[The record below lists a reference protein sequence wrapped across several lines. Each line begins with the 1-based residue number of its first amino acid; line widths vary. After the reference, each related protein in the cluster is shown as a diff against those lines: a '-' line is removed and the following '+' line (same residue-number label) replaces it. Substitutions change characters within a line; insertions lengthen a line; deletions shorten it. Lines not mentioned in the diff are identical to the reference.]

1 MELLNHYRRKGLG
14 EARNDAPSGSSAVER
29 HYIPLHPRSASHWVI
44 VRMPL
49 AVSVLR
55 RSLQVINGWKW
66 RGLCLLGEWRVI
78 GARAGSAALE
88 ANGSHDAFRWQQHG
102 VKLKI
107 AIFFFFFFSNVAQ
120 ILLREGQDANVAF
133 FLRFSDSLQVAGRSP
148 NDAVRDY
155 IKLNSGD
162 KIWETVCYEQLFGRV
177 IWGLKSFQIRI
188 WLML

>member
-14 EARNDAPSGSSAVER
+14 EARNYVPSGSSAVER

-66 RGLCLLGEWRVI
+66 RGLCLLGEWWVI

-88 ANGSHDAFRWQQHG
+88 ANGSHAGFRWQQHG
-102 VKLKI
+102 VKLKV
-107 AIFFFFFFSNVAQ
+107 AIFFFFPTLLKFFHEKVKMQMLPFSWGSQ
-120 ILLREGQDANVAF
+120 TRSKSREET
-133 FLRFSDSLQVAGRSP
+133 LMMRSG
-148 NDAVRDY
+148 
-155 IKLNSGD
+155 ITLNSTP
-162 KIWETVCYEQLFGRV
+162 ETRFGKQPV
-177 IWGLKSFQIRI
+177 TSSFLEE
-188 WLML
+188 WFED